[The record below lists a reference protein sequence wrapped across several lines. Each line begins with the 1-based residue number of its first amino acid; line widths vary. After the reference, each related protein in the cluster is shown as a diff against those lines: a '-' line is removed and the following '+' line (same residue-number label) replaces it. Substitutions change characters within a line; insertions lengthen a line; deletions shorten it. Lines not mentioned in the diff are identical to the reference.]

1 MLLREFKVDN
11 NTVILDQDE
20 DIYIAQILGANGEKL
35 FYHEYKE
42 YEKIKACFDEIVQSI
57 QQNNADIKNIINI
70 LQNSIE

>member
-1 MLLREFKVDN
+1 MLLREFKIDN
-11 NTVILDQDE
+11 NTIILDQDE
-20 DIYIAQILGANGEKL
+20 DIYIAQVLGASGEKL

-42 YEKIKACFDEIVQSI
+42 YKKIKACFDEIVQSI